1 MILLN
6 SWDHI
11 HWDHAWLKWLED
23 GLPLCQPRLDPTLVH
38 VRFVIDKVAMRQVFL
53 SVVWF
58 HPASQSTNAQNSYV
72 IHPPP
77 MQYNLNNR
85 QHDYIQHSSHCHG
98 HWIMSLKHEMPFHIT
113 LVWLTVLLKLI
124 LVKAFKIYSLWA
136 WAYIFYCNIFFQS
149 ADKGV
154 SDMVYN
160 SITYTTVKRI
170 NI

>member
-11 HWDHAWLKWLED
+11 HWEHAWLKWLED
-23 GLPLCQPRLDPTLVH
+23 GLPLWQPRFDPTPVH
-38 VRFVIDKVAMRQVFL
+38 VGFVIDKVMGQVFL

-58 HPASQSTNAQNSYV
+58 HPVSQSTNAQNSYV

-77 MQYNLNNR
+77 MQYNLTNR
-85 QHDYIQHSSHCHG
+85 QNDYTQHSSHCHG

-113 LVWLTVLLKLI
+113 IVWQIVLLKLV
-124 LVKAFKIYSLWA
+124 LVKAFKFYSFWA
-136 WAYIFYCNIFFQS
+136 WAYIFYSNTFFQS

-154 SDMVYN
+154 TDMV
-160 SITYTTVKRI
+160 
-170 NI
+170 